1 MALSIRMARA
11 GAKKRPFYRIVV
23 ANRASP
29 RDGRFIERLGTYN
42 PLLPKGE
49 KSTDH
54 RVQLNDERIKHWLA
68 QGAQPSERVRRF
80 LSDAGLMEWQPGN
93 NPQKAKPRPKTL
105 ERLKAAA
112 EAKKAA
118 EEAAREAAEKAAS
131 SSDEATGEAAEAAPA
146 EAKDEAAAEK
156 PAEAKDEAAAEKPA
170 DGDDSSAKSPT
181 ASAPTAGADD
191 KAEAKDGA
199 ADAGDKPADGDD
211 PSAKSPTASPPTAGP
226 DK

>member
-1 MALSIRMARA
+1 MARA

-118 EEAAREAAEKAAS
+118 EEAAREAAEKAES
-131 SSDEATGEAAEAAPA
+131 SSDEAAAAAPA
-146 EAKDEAAAEK
+146 EAKDGAAAEK
-156 PAEAKDEAAAEKPA
+156 PAEAKDGAAADKP
-170 DGDDSSAKSPT
+170 
-181 ASAPTAGADD
+181 ADD
-191 KAEAKDGA
+191 KAEAKDEA
-199 ADAGDKPADGDD
+199 ADTDEKSAASDD